1 MKLLKYTLWFI
12 AETVIII
19 LFLALWWR
27 QKEDDTM
34 RTYASIKYAIRERID
49 SLETMLNMYEQ
60 DNTMRNNILIRIDE
74 LKSLMRVLKILEVEK
89 ENENE
94 IKKKL
99 LH

>member
-1 MKLLKYTLWFI
+1 
-12 AETVIII
+12 
-19 LFLALWWR
+19 
-27 QKEDDTM
+27 M

-60 DNTMRNNILIRIDE
+60 GNTMRNNILIRIDE
-74 LKSLMRVLKILEVEK
+74 LKRLMRVLKILEVEK

-94 IKKKL
+94 TKKKL

>member
-1 MKLLKYTLWFI
+1 
-12 AETVIII
+12 
-19 LFLALWWR
+19 
-27 QKEDDTM
+27 M

-49 SLETMLNMYEQ
+49 SLETMLNMYEK

>member
-1 MKLLKYTLWFI
+1 M
-12 AETVIII
+12 V
-19 LFLALWWR
+19 
-27 QKEDDTM
+27 
-34 RTYASIKYAIRERID
+34 TYDSIKYAIRARID
-49 SLETMLNMYEQ
+49 GLETMINMYEQ

-74 LKSLMRVLKILEVEK
+74 LNRLMRVLKILEVEK